1 MCEEG
6 ACGPGTQEMTR
17 KEQDEMVKPWY
28 QNKGKGLGVLLS
40 SRCLDQPMGVGSS
53 H

>member
-6 ACGPGTQEMTR
+6 ACGPGTQEMTQ
-17 KEQDEMVKPWY
+17 KEQDELVKPWY
-28 QNKGKGLGVLLS
+28 QNKAKGLGVLLS
-40 SRCLDQPMGVGSS
+40 LGQPMGAGSS